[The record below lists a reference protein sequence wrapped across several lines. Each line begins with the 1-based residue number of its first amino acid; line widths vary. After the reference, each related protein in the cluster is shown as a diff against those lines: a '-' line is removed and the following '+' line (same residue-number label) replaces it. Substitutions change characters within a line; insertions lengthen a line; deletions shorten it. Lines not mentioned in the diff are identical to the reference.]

1 MSASMSQEQRPRF
14 LFGAAAALY
23 AFSLLEVSP
32 AFVAPSG
39 AADFNRVP
47 SLRGA
52 AELPKAETAPLFS
65 RGSCQIASTFLTLSA
80 CGLAARSK
88 KSKRSNRTQVCS
100 EGGQAIV
107 CFSDALADAAIKKEE
122 AAAVTQ
128 DVMMVKEL
136 LDQEK
141 FRDDLRLFINQPFL
155 PETEKAQGLS
165 KLFGKMESTVFPKYV
180 MFLAKKK
187 RLPMLREVL
196 EFYMKQQYK
205 TQSIE
210 PVRVKCAQRITDE
223 QQEKIKEKMK
233 AKCGASDIKLIIEI
247 STELVAGFVIE
258 WGFTDPD
265 TLTCPTE
272 GLDLSL
278 RNVVKR
284 AAVREGVPVGV

>member
-1 MSASMSQEQRPRF
+1 MSQEQRPRV

-32 AFVAPSG
+32 AFVAPSAAG
-39 AADFNRVP
+39 ADVARAT

-52 AELPKAETAPLFS
+52 AAQLPAADATPLFS
-65 RGSCQIASTFLTLSA
+65 RASCQVASTFLTLSA
-80 CGLAARSK
+80 CALASRTTDK
-88 KSKRSNRTQVCS
+88 KSKRTSRTKVCS
-100 EGGQAIV
+100 EGGAAVV
-107 CFSDALADAAIKKEE
+107 CFSDALADAGVKKEE

-128 DVMMVKEL
+128 DVMKVKEL
-136 LDQEK
+136 LDEEK
-141 FRDDLRLFINQPFL
+141 FRDELRLFINQPFL
-155 PETEKAQGLS
+155 PELEKAAGIL
-165 KLFGKMESTVFPKYV
+165 KLFGKLQSTVFPKYV
-180 MFLAKKK
+180 TFLAKRK

-196 EFYMKQQYK
+196 DFYMKKQYI
-205 TQSIE
+205 TQKIE

-223 QQEKIKEKMK
+223 QAEKLKAKMK
-233 AKCGASDIKLIIEI
+233 VKTGAENIKLIVEI
-247 STELVAGFVIE
+247 STELVAGFVVE